1 MLTMPVN
8 FLPLTLL
15 DSLMLS
21 SERVLPMFQAIGLF
35 KVSLAACYMDP
46 PSSTFNAAF
55 CCLLHGQYA
64 IEYLP
69 IISIP

>member
-8 FLPLTLL
+8 FLPIAPL
-15 DSLMLS
+15 DLLMLS
-21 SERVLPMFQAIGLF
+21 SETMLPIFQAIGLF
-35 KVSLAACYMDP
+35 KVSFAVCYMDL
-46 PSSTFNAAF
+46 PSSIFNAAF
-55 CCLLHGQYA
+55 CGLLHGQYA